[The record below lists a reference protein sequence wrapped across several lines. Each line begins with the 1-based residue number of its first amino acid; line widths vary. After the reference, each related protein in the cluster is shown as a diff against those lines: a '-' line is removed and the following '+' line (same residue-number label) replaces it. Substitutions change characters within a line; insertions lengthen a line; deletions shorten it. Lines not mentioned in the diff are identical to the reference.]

1 MKYMSHALSLALLL
15 SANDMVITGPDTQL
29 ATASSDTKSTS
40 ATLHD
45 FSVLVGT
52 INSYNQT
59 LSIQID
65 QALIFKEND
74 YQGAD
79 FEQLKQDGRKT
90 MQTLRQTIREAK
102 TLSNQLA
109 QHIQASN
116 IPPINDFTEFETAK
130 FNAEQEEIAQR
141 SDELKNIVK
150 AVKANMH
157 RAGVKKKKKA
167 TNSVMPDNTSQSE
180 SSIDI
185 EKLQDTVIIDPQIL
199 PSSPIGTQN
208 AKRSW
213 LNFWSFGLFGK
224 NS

>member
-45 FSVLVGT
+45 FSVLIGT

-65 QALIFKEND
+65 QALIFKKNNHH
-74 YQGAD
+74 GAD
-79 FEQLKQDGRKT
+79 FEQLKQDGKKT
-90 MQTLRQTIREAK
+90 IENLRIKIQEA
-102 TLSNQLA
+102 TDLSKQLA
-109 QHIQASN
+109 QPTSTHDISLHK
-116 IPPINDFTEFETAK
+116 DLTELQTAR
-130 FNAEQEEIAQR
+130 FNAEQDEITQR
-141 SDELKNIVK
+141 FDELKNVLQ
-150 AVKANMH
+150 AVNTNMY
-157 RAGVKKKKKA
+157 RAGIKKQIAAFIPQSNA
-167 TNSVMPDNTSQSE
+167 TQPE
-180 SSIDI
+180 SHIDI

>member
-29 ATASSDTKSTS
+29 ATASSDTKSIS

-45 FSVLVGT
+45 FSVLIGT
-52 INSYNQT
+52 IKSYNEE
-59 LSIQID
+59 LGVQID

-79 FEQLKQDGRKT
+79 LEQLKHDGKKT
-90 MQTLRQTIREAK
+90 MQALRQTIREAK

-116 IPPINDFTEFETAK
+116 ISPINDLTEFETAK

-157 RAGVKKKKKA
+157 RAGVKKKKKVA
-167 TNSVMPDNTSQSE
+167 NPIMPNNTLQSE

-185 EKLQDTVIIDPQIL
+185 EQLRDIIIIDQLTSL
-199 PSSPIGTQN
+199 PRETQPTP
-208 AKRSW
+208 RSW